1 MEVDEMRRM
10 TPLILSVVL
19 ALVCTTA
26 SAGDLRCLVTGSG
39 GVGVQEGVSVRAWP
53 AEGVTQ
59 PRPSESVMSAGK
71 KSSLQLTKVT
81 GSDGMA
87 IFRGL
92 GAGDYRVTAEKA
104 VGVQLKGAVRD
115 VVTIPATGRVLVRLM
130 IKRAIRIH
138 DYVPRRTGSHWEYV
152 NDRDSTEPTTLLKC
166 LGPKVFNG
174 ETVTP
179 VNDSREIRGYPG
191 WFRRYYTSYETS
203 SDDGWGFYGAK
214 HAQEADSYEEP
225 TDTYTPPMVIPDL
238 WPQGHTYTLSSWMA
252 GRRDPDDPLP
262 RRLTREYTLT
272 GFADTETPAGVFRD
286 CACIGWVWRRG
297 GEEATGVGVTHGVMH
312 LAKGV
317 GQVYAEFSYFGSTYQ
332 YLLSY
337 DIPSDPSM
345 PAVELRT
352 PSRLPTKREKTT
364 P

>member
-1 MEVDEMRRM
+1 MRRM

-26 SAGDLRCLVTGSG
+26 SAGELRCLVTAAG
-39 GVGVQEGVSVRAWP
+39 GAGVQEGVSVRAWP

-104 VGVQLKGAVRD
+104 AGVQLRAAVLD
-115 VVTIPATGRVLVRLM
+115 VVTIPATGRRLVRLIM
-130 IKRAIRIH
+130 KRAIRIH
-138 DYVPRRTGSHWEYV
+138 DYVPRRTGSRWEYGETQ
-152 NDRDSTEPTTLLKC
+152 RSTEPTTKVRC
-166 LGPKVFNG
+166 FGPTVFNG
-174 ETVTP
+174 ETVTA
-179 VNDSREIRGYPG
+179 VRLSKEIFLTPG
-191 WFRRYYTSYETS
+191 WFSWRRTSYETS
-203 SDDGWGFYGAK
+203 SEDGWGFYGSK
-214 HAQEADSYEEP
+214 YAQEADSSAGPETY
-225 TDTYTPPMVIPDL
+225 TYTPPIVIPDL
-238 WPQGHTYTLSSWMA
+238 WPQGHTYTHTYTPSSSLMI
-252 GRRDPDDPLP
+252 
-262 RRLTREYTLT
+262 LTREYTLT

-286 CACIGWVWRRG
+286 CACISWVCRGEG
-297 GEEATGVGVTHGVMH
+297 GEVTDRGVMH

-317 GQVYAEFSYFGSTYQ
+317 GQVYAESPGGFLGTTAYR
-332 YLLSY
+332 YLLSH

-352 PSRLPTKREKTT
+352 PSKLPTKLEETT